1 MVVSPTQLAKI
12 KAEAPHLKTWGLGT
26 NAIVQRLANELCRRY
41 DRHSYV
47 SVAKMILADK
57 RLEKLADEKL
67 NRILEQI
74 GNE

>member
-1 MVVSPTQLAKI
+1 MVTSPVQLAKI
-12 KAEAPHLKTWGLGT
+12 KAEAPYLTAWGTGT

-67 NRILEQI
+67 NRILQKI